1 MVGFVVAIEDAI
13 AIHRA
18 HQQGGDDA
26 AMVEARRRWLGL
38 ADHVH
43 RDILGKVLRLK
54 VDLPKPVVNER
65 APPSPGVP
73 EGDRKC
79 FKMDE
84 EQRARSREEQRR
96 RRARLKAMAD

>member
-1 MVGFVVAIEDAI
+1 MFMVTIEDAI

-18 HQQGGDDA
+18 HQQGGNDA
-26 AMVEARRRWLGL
+26 ALGEVRRRWIGL

-43 RDILGKVLRLK
+43 LSILGKVLRLK
-54 VDLPKPVVNER
+54 VELPKPPVNER

-79 FKMDE
+79 FKMDDE
-84 EQRARSREEQRR
+84 GRARSREEQRR
-96 RRARLKAMAD
+96 RRARLKSMAK